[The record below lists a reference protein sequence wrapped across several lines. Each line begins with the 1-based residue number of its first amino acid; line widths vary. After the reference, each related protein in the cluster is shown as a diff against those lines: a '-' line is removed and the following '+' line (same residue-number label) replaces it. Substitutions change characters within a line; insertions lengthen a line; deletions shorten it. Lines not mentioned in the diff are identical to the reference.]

1 MNERRKTQLKLLTVI
16 TALLLVFVIILYN
29 CIILTAQT
37 LYPKKYSDLIE
48 KVSAELEIESVL
60 LYAMIETESGFDKD
74 AVSDA
79 GAMGLT
85 QITPETFQWLQTK
98 TKTSYGDEAL
108 FEPEISIYFG
118 AFFIKLLLDEFKH
131 VDVAFAAYHAGRGQV
146 NEWLADPRYSSD
158 GEALD
163 TIPFED
169 TSNYVEKVNKNIKK
183 YNKIYDMGYDYE
195 KDI

>member
-1 MNERRKTQLKLLTVI
+1 MNERRQSQLKLAGIAVS
-16 TALLLVFVIILYN
+16 LLLVLVIILYN
-29 CIILTAQT
+29 CVILTAQT

-48 KVSAELEIESVL
+48 EAATELQVEPIL
-60 LYAMIETESGFDKD
+60 LYALIETESGFDKD

-98 TKTSYGDEAL
+98 TKTSYDDEAL
-108 FEPEISIYFG
+108 FKPEISIYFG
-118 AFFIKLLLDEFKH
+118 GFFIKLLLEEFEH

-146 NEWLADPRYSSD
+146 NEWLSDPRYSYD
-158 GEALD
+158 GETLD
-163 TIPFED
+163 TIPFKD
-169 TSNYVEKVNKNIKK
+169 TANYVEKINKNIKK
-183 YNKIYDMGYDYE
+183 YNNIYDMGYDYE

>member
-1 MNERRKTQLKLLTVI
+1 MNERRKTQLKLFTVI

-29 CIILTAQT
+29 CITLTAQT
-37 LYPKKYSDLIE
+37 LYPKKYSALIE
-48 KVSAELEIESVL
+48 KVSTEFEIEPVL
-60 LYAMIETESGFDKD
+60 LYAMIKTESGFDKN

-98 TKTSYGDEAL
+98 TKTSYEDEAL

-118 AFFIKLLLDEFKH
+118 AFFIKLLLDEFEY

-146 NEWLADPRYSSD
+146 NEWLSDPRYSSD

-169 TSNYVEKVNKNIKK
+169 TSNHVEKVNKNIKK

>member
-1 MNERRKTQLKLLTVI
+1 MNEQRKTQLKLIGMVI
-16 TALLLVFVIILYN
+16 SIVLVLSIVFYN
-29 CIILTAQT
+29 CVILTAQT
-37 LYPKKYSDLIE
+37 LYPKKYSELVE
-48 KVSAELEIESVL
+48 KVATELQVEPIL
-60 LYAMIETESGFDKD
+60 LYALIETESGFNKD
-74 AVSDA
+74 AISDA

-118 AFFIKLLLDEFKH
+118 GFFLKLLIEEFEN

-146 NEWLADPRYSSD
+146 NEWLSDPRYSPD
-158 GEALD
+158 GEALEK
-163 TIPFED
+163 IPFKD
-169 TSNYVEKVNKNIKK
+169 TANYVEKINKNIKK
-183 YNKIYDMGYDYE
+183 YNNIYDMGYDYE

>member
-1 MNERRKTQLKLLTVI
+1 MK
-16 TALLLVFVIILYN
+16 
-29 CIILTAQT
+29 
-37 LYPKKYSDLIE
+37 
-48 KVSAELEIESVL
+48 
-60 LYAMIETESGFDKD
+60 
-74 AVSDA
+74 
-79 GAMGLT
+79 
-85 QITPETFQWLQTK
+85 
-98 TKTSYGDEAL
+98 
-108 FEPEISIYFG
+108 FG

>member
-48 KVSAELEIESVL
+48 NVSTELEIEPVL
-60 LYAMIETESGFDKD
+60 LYAMIKTESGFDKN

-98 TKTSYGDEAL
+98 TKTSYDVESL

-118 AFFIKLLLDEFKH
+118 AFFIKLLLDEFEY
-131 VDVAFAAYHAGRGQV
+131 VDVVFAAYHAGRGQV
-146 NEWLADPRYSSD
+146 NEWLADPRYSPD
-158 GEALD
+158 GETLE
-163 TIPFED
+163 TIPFKD
-169 TSNYVEKVNKNIKK
+169 TFNYVKKINKNIKK
-183 YNKIYDMGYDYE
+183 YNNIYDMGYYYE